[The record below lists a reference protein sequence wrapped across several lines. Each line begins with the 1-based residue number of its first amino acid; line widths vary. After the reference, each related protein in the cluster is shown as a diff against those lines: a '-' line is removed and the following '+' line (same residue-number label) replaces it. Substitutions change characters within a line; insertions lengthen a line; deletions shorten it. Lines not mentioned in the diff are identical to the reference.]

1 MINRLDRR
9 NFLKAAGLAA
19 AGATAGMAFANPV
32 EAFAAA
38 TGKVRLMATGQALIE
53 NDLRQYAY
61 AGYAAVAAYLKK
73 ADVRM
78 CNLNV
83 AIADPHA
90 DTKAAPHAG
99 APTRKDKFFHAAD
112 PQVLGCL
119 KDMGFNLL
127 ALAANHAWDLGSDGL
142 IATRAAVERAGFACA
157 GTGADRDAAAMPAY
171 LGAKDGQMALVSM
184 ATGKLADDAVASA
197 NAPGVN
203 GLAVEKGMFDRVDA
217 HRNLRAIQA
226 AASVGAAVIVSHNNH
241 DWDDDLQAVPDWQR
255 RWAQEC
261 IDAGA
266 SIYIGTGAT
275 MLHGI
280 EIYQGRPILYGL
292 GNFIFHTH
300 TEPEFYPPSAW
311 ESVIADCRFEGQKCR
326 EIRLQPITLNE
337 WGEEGSLNQATR
349 GRPTLADSEDSVA
362 ILEGLAQIS
371 KEFGTAIR
379 VEGGQGVISFK

>member
-127 ALAANHAWDLGSDGL
+127 ALVL
-142 IATRAAVERAGFACA
+142 
-157 GTGADRDAAAMPAY
+157 PAP
-171 LGAKDGQMALVSM
+171 
-184 ATGKLADDAVASA
+184 
-197 NAPGVN
+197 APGLT
-203 GLAVEKGMFDRVDA
+203 GT
-217 HRNLRAIQA
+217 
-226 AASVGAAVIVSHNNH
+226 
-241 DWDDDLQAVPDWQR
+241 R
-255 RWAQEC
+255 RQC
-261 IDAGA
+261 P
-266 SIYIGTGAT
+266 
-275 MLHGI
+275 L
-280 EIYQGRPILYGL
+280 
-292 GNFIFHTH
+292 
-300 TEPEFYPPSAW
+300 
-311 ESVIADCRFEGQKCR
+311 
-326 EIRLQPITLNE
+326 
-337 WGEEGSLNQATR
+337 
-349 GRPTLADSEDSVA
+349 TLAP
-362 ILEGLAQIS
+362 
-371 KEFGTAIR
+371 KTAR
-379 VEGGQGVISFK
+379 WLWCQWRPASWPMTRWLRPMRRG